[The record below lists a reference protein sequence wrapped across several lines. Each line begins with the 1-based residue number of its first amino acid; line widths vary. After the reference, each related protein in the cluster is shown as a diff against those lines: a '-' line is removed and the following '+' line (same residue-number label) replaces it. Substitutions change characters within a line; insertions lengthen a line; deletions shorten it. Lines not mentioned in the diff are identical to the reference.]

1 MDNLAIGVNIMA
13 YNLLL
18 AKRIKMTSYK
28 WYWRRRKPN
37 LYVKKVWFERKSTA
51 MRNFFKTILFSIA
64 LFKPYQTIIIIFIY
78 HILVLPLL
86 YRQKGFLICKPL
98 WIESFTCS
106 VNYIKL
112 QLAAR
117 YNHQIN
123 SVLCFSLH
131 THLEN
136 SPVFLSNVHS
146 WIACSQL

>member
-1 MDNLAIGVNIMA
+1 MLDNLAIGVNIMA

-37 LYVKKVWFERKSTA
+37 LYVKKFDLKEKAPLWEISLRQ
-51 MRNFFKTILFSIA
+51 FFFQLHFLNHIKLLLSF
-64 LFKPYQTIIIIFIY
+64 LYQ
-78 HILVLPLL
+78 ILVLPLL
-86 YRQKGFLICKPL
+86 YRQKSFLICKPL

-117 YNHQIN
+117 YNYQIN

-131 THLEN
+131 TPWKFTRVPFKRPFFDSL
-136 SPVFLSNVHS
+136 
-146 WIACSQL
+146 